1 MNGAMQDKNIFD
13 PEKIALIDFKMI
25 KGQVDT
31 PENFDINKVV
41 GHQLDNSL
49 QLGFNLDDKLAKAD
63 FTISV
68 KTDSKGENESEATGN
83 FHLIF
88 IYRIENLEE
97 LAIPEKNKR
106 LNLNPGLANALS
118 SVTYSTSRGI
128 LLTRLQGTALQ
139 NFVLPIINPNK
150 LLHNK

>member
-1 MNGAMQDKNIFD
+1 MQDKSKFY
-13 PEKIALIDFKMI
+13 PEKITLVDFKMI

-41 GHQLDNSL
+41 GYQLENSL
-49 QLGFNLDDKLAKAD
+49 QLGFNIEDKLAKAD
-63 FTISV
+63 FTINIKS
-68 KTDSKGENESEATGN
+68 DSKGGNEIEASGN

-97 LAIPEKNKR
+97 LAIPEKNNR

-118 SVTYSTSRGI
+118 SVTYSTSRGVLI
-128 LLTRLQGTALQ
+128 TRLQGTALQ
-139 NFVLPIINPNK
+139 NFVLPIINPNN
-150 LLHNK
+150 LLRNKD

>member
-1 MNGAMQDKNIFD
+1 MLDNAEFN
-13 PEKIALIDFKMI
+13 PEKVALIEFKII
-25 KGQVDT
+25 KAQLDT
-31 PENFDINKVV
+31 FENFDISKVS
-41 GHQLDNSL
+41 GYQLDHSF
-49 QLGFNLDDKLAKAD
+49 QLGFNVDDKLAKAD
-63 FTISV
+63 FIIKV
-68 KTDSKGENESEATGN
+68 KTDSRGNNENEATGN

-88 IYRIENLEE
+88 IYRIEDLPA

-106 LNLNPGLANALS
+106 LNLNPALANALS

-150 LLHNK
+150 LLAHK

>member
-1 MNGAMQDKNIFD
+1 MQDKNVFD

-25 KGQVDT
+25 KGQVNT

-41 GHQLDNSL
+41 GYHLDNSL
-49 QLGFNLDDKLAKAD
+49 QLSFNLDDKLAKAD
-63 FTISV
+63 FTVNV

-97 LAIPEKNKR
+97 LTILKKNKR

-128 LLTRLQGTALQ
+128 LITRLQGTALQ

>member
-1 MNGAMQDKNIFD
+1 MQDKNVFD
-13 PEKIALIDFKMI
+13 PEKISLIDFKMI
-25 KGQVDT
+25 KGQVDN

-49 QLGFNLDDKLAKAD
+49 QMGFNLDDKLAKAD

-88 IYRIENLEE
+88 IYRIENLEV

>member
-1 MNGAMQDKNIFD
+1 MQDKNIFD
-13 PEKIALIDFKMI
+13 PEKISLIDFKMI

-31 PENFDINKVV
+31 PENFDISKVV
-41 GHQLDNSL
+41 GYKLDNSL

-63 FTISV
+63 FTVSV
-68 KTDSKGENESEATGN
+68 KTESQGENDSEASGN

-88 IYRIENLEE
+88 VYKIENLEQ
-97 LAIPEKNKR
+97 LATQEKNQK
-106 LNLNPGLANALS
+106 LSLNPGLTNALS

-150 LLHNK
+150 LLRKTE

>member
-1 MNGAMQDKNIFD
+1 MQDKSVFEA
-13 PEKIALIDFKMI
+13 EKIALIEFKMI
-25 KGQVDT
+25 KGQVDN
-31 PENFDINKVV
+31 PENFDINKVA

-49 QLGFNLDDKLAKAD
+49 QLSFNLDDKLAKAD
-63 FTISV
+63 FTVSI
-68 KTDSKGENESEATGN
+68 KTESKNESETTGI

-97 LAIPEKNKR
+97 LAIAEKNKR
-106 LNLNPGLANALS
+106 LIINPGLANALS
-118 SVTYSTSRGI
+118 SVTYSTCRGI

-150 LLHNK
+150 LLQKK

>member
-1 MNGAMQDKNIFD
+1 MQDKNVFD

-31 PENFDINKVV
+31 PENFDISKVI

-63 FTISV
+63 FTVSV

-97 LAIPEKNKR
+97 LAKSEKNNR
-106 LNLNPGLANALS
+106 LNLNPGLTNALS

-128 LLTRLQGTALQ
+128 LLTRLQGTALG
-139 NFVLPIINPNK
+139 NFILPIINPNK
-150 LLHNK
+150 LLHNKE

>member
-1 MNGAMQDKNIFD
+1 MPDKNLFD
-13 PEKIALIDFKMI
+13 PEKIALVDFKMI

-31 PENFDINKVV
+31 PENFDISKIV
-41 GHQLDNSL
+41 GHQLDNAL

-63 FTISV
+63 LTVNI
-68 KTDSKGENESEATGN
+68 KTDSKGANGIEATGN

-88 IYRIENLEE
+88 IYHIENLAE
-97 LAIPEKNKR
+97 LAIPAKNNKID
-106 LNLNPGLANALS
+106 LHPGLGNALS

>member
-1 MNGAMQDKNIFD
+1 MQDKNIFD
-13 PEKIALIDFKMI
+13 PEKITLIDFKMI

-31 PENFDINKVV
+31 PENFDISKVV

-63 FTISV
+63 FTVSL

-88 IYRIENLEE
+88 IYRVENLEE
-97 LAIPEKNKR
+97 LATPEKNKR

-128 LLTRLQGTALQ
+128 PLTRLQGTALQ
-139 NFVLPIINPNK
+139 NFVLPIINPNN
-150 LLHNK
+150 LLHNKKNG

>member
-1 MNGAMQDKNIFD
+1 MQDKNVFD

-31 PENFDINKVV
+31 PENFDISKVI

-68 KTDSKGENESEATGN
+68 KTDSKGENENEATGN

-88 IYRIENLEE
+88 IYRIENLEA
-97 LAIPEKNKR
+97 LARSEKNNR
-106 LNLNPGLANALS
+106 LNLNPGLTNALS

-128 LLTRLQGTALQ
+128 LLTRLQGTALG
-139 NFVLPIINPNK
+139 NFILPIINPNK
-150 LLHNK
+150 LLHNKE

>member
-1 MNGAMQDKNIFD
+1 
-13 PEKIALIDFKMI
+13 MI
-25 KGQVDT
+25 KGQVNT

-41 GHQLDNSL
+41 GYHLDNSL
-49 QLGFNLDDKLAKAD
+49 QLSFNLDDKLAKAD
-63 FTISV
+63 FTVNV

-97 LAIPEKNKR
+97 LTILKKNKR
-106 LNLNPGLANALS
+106 LNLNPGLAKALS

-128 LLTRLQGTALQ
+128 LITRLQGTALQ

>member
-1 MNGAMQDKNIFD
+1 MSDKNIID
-13 PEKIALIDFKMI
+13 PEKITLVDFKMI

-31 PENFDINKVV
+31 PENFDISKVV
-41 GHQLDNSL
+41 GHQLDKSFH
-49 QLGFNLDDKLAKAD
+49 LGFNLEDKMAKAD
-63 FTISV
+63 FTVSI
-68 KTDSKGENESEATGN
+68 KTDSRGENESEATGI

-88 IYRIENLEE
+88 IYRIENLEY
-97 LAIPEKNKR
+97 LAMPEKNNR

-139 NFVLPIINPNK
+139 NFILPIINPNK
-150 LLHNK
+150 LLHNKD

>member
-1 MNGAMQDKNIFD
+1 MQDKLIFD
-13 PEKIALIDFKMI
+13 PEKMTLIDFKMI

-31 PENFDINKVV
+31 PENFEISKVI

-63 FTISV
+63 FTVSV
-68 KTDSKGENESEATGN
+68 KTDSKGENDTEATGS

-97 LAIPEKNKR
+97 LATTEKNKR
-106 LNLNPGLANALS
+106 LNLHPGLANALS

-128 LLTRLQGTALQ
+128 LLIHLQGTALQ
-139 NFVLPIINPNK
+139 NFVLPIINANN
-150 LLHNK
+150 LLHTKKIE

>member
-1 MNGAMQDKNIFD
+1 MSDKPIFD
-13 PEKIALIDFKMI
+13 PEKITLSDFKMI

-31 PENFDINKVV
+31 PENFDITKVM
-41 GHQLDNSL
+41 GHQLDNAL
-49 QLGFNLDDKLAKAD
+49 KLVFNLQDKLAKSD
-63 FTISV
+63 FTISI

-88 IYRIENLEE
+88 IYHVENLEE
-97 LAIPEKNKR
+97 LAVPEKNNR

-139 NFVLPIINPNK
+139 NFVLPIINPSK
-150 LLHNK
+150 LLNFKE

>member
-1 MNGAMQDKNIFD
+1 MLDKSVFD
-13 PEKIALIDFKMI
+13 PEKITLIEFKMI
-25 KGQVDT
+25 KGQIDT
-31 PENFDINKVV
+31 PENFDNSKVI

-49 QLGFNLDDKLAKAD
+49 QLGFNLEDKLAKAD
-63 FTISV
+63 FTISI
-68 KTDSKGENESEATGN
+68 KTDSKGENEDESTGN

-97 LAIPEKNKR
+97 LAKPVKNKT

-118 SVTYSTSRGI
+118 SLTYSTSRGI

-139 NFVLPIINPNK
+139 TFVLPIINPTK
-150 LLHNK
+150 LLNSK

>member
-1 MNGAMQDKNIFD
+1 MQDKSVFEA
-13 PEKIALIDFKMI
+13 EKIALIEFKMI
-25 KGQVDT
+25 KGQVDN
-31 PENFDINKVV
+31 PENFDINKVA

-49 QLGFNLDDKLAKAD
+49 QLSFNLDDKLAKAD

-97 LAIPEKNKR
+97 LAIAEKNKR
-106 LNLNPGLANALS
+106 LII
-118 SVTYSTSRGI
+118 TSFKI
-128 LLTRLQGTALQ
+128 FITIPTVIF
-139 NFVLPIINPNK
+139 NVFMNIETIN
-150 LLHNK
+150 HIH

>member
-1 MNGAMQDKNIFD
+1 MQDKNIFD
-13 PEKIALIDFKMI
+13 PEKIALIEFKMI

-31 PENFDINKVV
+31 PENFDISKVV
-41 GHQLDNSL
+41 GHQLGNSL

-63 FTISV
+63 FTIRV
-68 KTDSKGENESEATGN
+68 KTDSKGENEVEATGN
-83 FHLIF
+83 SHLIF

-97 LAIPEKNKR
+97 LATTKKNKR
-106 LNLNPGLANALS
+106 LNLHPGLANALS

-139 NFVLPIINPNK
+139 KFALPIIYPNK
-150 LLHNK
+150 LLQNK

>member
-1 MNGAMQDKNIFD
+1 MQDKNIFD
-13 PEKIALIDFKMI
+13 PEKITLIDFKMI

-31 PENFDINKVV
+31 PENFDISKVV

-63 FTISV
+63 FTVSV

-88 IYRIENLEE
+88 IYRVENLEE
-97 LAIPEKNKR
+97 LATPEKNKR

-128 LLTRLQGTALQ
+128 PLTRLQGTALQ
-139 NFVLPIINPNK
+139 NFVLPIINPNN
-150 LLHNK
+150 LLHNKKNG

>member
-1 MNGAMQDKNIFD
+1 MQDKSVFEA
-13 PEKIALIDFKMI
+13 EKIALIEFKMI
-25 KGQVDT
+25 KGQVDN
-31 PENFDINKVV
+31 PENFDINKVA

-49 QLGFNLDDKLAKAD
+49 QLSFNLDDKLAKGD
-63 FTISV
+63 FTVSI
-68 KTDSKGENESEATGN
+68 KTESKNESEAAGI

-97 LAIPEKNKR
+97 LAIAEKNKR
-106 LNLNPGLANALS
+106 LILNPGLTNALS

-139 NFVLPIINPNK
+139 NFVLPIINPSK
-150 LLHNK
+150 LLQKN

>member
-1 MNGAMQDKNIFD
+1 
-13 PEKIALIDFKMI
+13 MI

-31 PENFDINKVV
+31 PENFDISKVV
-41 GHQLDNSL
+41 GHQLDKSL
-49 QLGFNLDDKLAKAD
+49 QLGFNLEDKMAKAD
-63 FTISV
+63 FTVSV

-88 IYRIENLEE
+88 IYRIENLED
-97 LAIPEKNKR
+97 LAMPEKNKR

-139 NFVLPIINPNK
+139 NFILPIINPNK
-150 LLHNK
+150 LLHNNLAHIL